1 MTYLDPRDNRDIIE
15 KIRRRY
21 LLKSAACVLIF
32 LGEALFFWFVRWEDF
47 TEKFGAGNGAAVF
60 ILLAAVPFF
69 LLGLHRDLADRSWEG
84 LILSAQRRIGH
95 KREPLTAVDKGDGLI
110 DYTHLIIRMS
120 DGMRKTITAPM
131 DDIVLFRKGDRIR
144 HIRGT
149 KFYQLYR
156 PGRNRTDCVMCGTA
170 AEHPAAVCP
179 ECGFSL
185 VKFVPQEEEV
195 I

>member
-1 MTYLDPRDNRDIIE
+1 MPYLDPRDNRDILE

-32 LGEALFFWFVRWEDF
+32 LGEALFFWFVRREDI
-47 TEKFGAGNGAAVF
+47 TEKFGAGTGAAVF

-69 LLGLHRDLADRSWEG
+69 LLGLHRDLADHSWEG

-131 DDIVLFRKGDRIR
+131 DDSVLFRKGDRIR

-156 PGRNRTDCVMCGTA
+156 PGRNRTDCVMCGTS